1 MINRL
6 ATLLGLDP
14 KELSG
19 ATVDADIPLTTA
31 LINRKI
37 AEYLARTDSKVSAA
51 VVEPRPGNVLIVHV
65 RLQSSLVPPLP
76 LHLEIAGQPE
86 WPASPVLVLR
96 WSLAG
101 GLGVL
106 ARVAA
111 SPILA
116 LFSVLPPGVRVDGD
130 LIGIDIAEVLRS
142 RDAGWLVPL
151 VKRLR
156 LQTSDAGVRVAVRV
170 GL

>member
-14 KELSG
+14 AELSG

-37 AEYLARTDSKVSAA
+37 AEYLARVNGKVSAA
-51 VVEPRPGNVLIVHV
+51 VVEPRAGNVLIVHV

-106 ARVAA
+106 ARAA
-111 SPILA
+111 SPIVSM
-116 LFSVLPPGVRVDGD
+116 FSALPPGVRVDGD

-142 RDAGWLVPL
+142 RNAAWLVPL

-156 LQTSDAGVRVAVRV
+156 LQTSQAGVTVAVRL
-170 GL
+170 GI

>member
-6 ATLLGLDP
+6 ATQLGLDP

-19 ATVDADIPLTTA
+19 ATVDVDLPLTTA

-37 AEYLARTDSKVSAA
+37 AEYLARTDGKVSAA
-51 VVEPRPGNVLIVHV
+51 VVEPRPGNILIVHV

-106 ARVAA
+106 ARAA
-111 SPILA
+111 SPVLSM
-116 LFSVLPPGVRVDGD
+116 FSVLPPGVRVDGD
-130 LIGIDIAEVLRS
+130 LIGIDIAAILRS
-142 RDAGWLVPL
+142 RGADWLIPL
-151 VKRLR
+151 VQRLR
-156 LQTSDAGVRVAVRV
+156 LQTSETGVRVAVRL

>member
-6 ATLLGLDP
+6 ARQLGVDP

-19 ATVDADIPLTTA
+19 ATVDAEIPLTTA

-37 AEYLARTDSKVSAA
+37 AEYLARSDGTVSAA
-51 VVEPRPGNVLIVHV
+51 VVEPRPGNLLIVNV
-65 RLQSSLVPPLP
+65 RLQSSLVPPLAV
-76 LHLEIAGQPE
+76 HLEIAGQPE

-101 GLGVL
+101 GLGIF
-106 ARVAA
+106 ARAA
-111 SPILA
+111 SPVLSM
-116 LFSVLPPGVRVDGD
+116 FSVLPPGVRVDGD

-142 RDAGWLVPL
+142 KDAGWLIPL
-151 VKRLR
+151 VQRLR
-156 LQTSDAGVRVAVRV
+156 LQTSDAGVKVSVRL

>member
-1 MINRL
+1 MLDRL
-6 ATLLGLDP
+6 SKLLGVDP
-14 KELSG
+14 RELSG
-19 ATVDADIPLTTA
+19 TTVDVDLPLTPA

-37 AEYLARTDSKVSAA
+37 AEYLTRADGKVSAV
-51 VVEPRPGNVLIVHV
+51 VVEPLAGDALNVHV
-65 RLQSSLVPPLP
+65 RLKATLVPPLP
-76 LHLEIAGQPE
+76 VRLEIAGQPE

-96 WSLAG
+96 WSITG

-106 ARVAA
+106 ARAA
-111 SPILA
+111 SP
-116 LFSVLPPGVRVDGD
+116 VLSMFGTLPQGVRVDGD

-142 RDAGWLVPL
+142 RGAGWLVPL

-156 LQTSDAGVRVAVRV
+156 LHTSEAGATVKVSL

>member
-6 ATLLGLDP
+6 AKQLGLDP

-19 ATVDADIPLTTA
+19 ATVDAEIPLTTA

-37 AEYLARTDSKVSAA
+37 AEYLARSDGKVSAA
-51 VVEPRPGNVLIVHV
+51 AVEPRPGNLLIVNV
-65 RLQSSLVPPLP
+65 RLQSSLVPPLAV
-76 LHLEIAGQPE
+76 HLEIAGQPE

-101 GLGVL
+101 GLGML
-106 ARVAA
+106 ARAA
-111 SPILA
+111 SPVLSM
-116 LFSVLPPGVRVDGD
+116 FSVLPQGVRVDGD

-142 RDAGWLVPL
+142 KDAGWLIPL
-151 VKRLR
+151 VQRLR
-156 LQTSDAGVRVAVRV
+156 LQTSDAGVKVAVRL

>member
-6 ATLLGLDP
+6 AKQLGVDP

-19 ATVDADIPLTTA
+19 ATVDAEIPLTTA

-37 AEYLARTDSKVSAA
+37 AEYLARSDGKVSAA
-51 VVEPRPGNVLIVHV
+51 VVEPRAGNLLIVNV
-65 RLQSSLVPPLP
+65 RLQSSLVPPLAV
-76 LHLEIAGQPE
+76 HLEIAGQPE

-101 GLGVL
+101 GLGML
-106 ARVAA
+106 ARAA
-111 SPILA
+111 SPVLSM
-116 LFSVLPPGVRVDGD
+116 FSVLPQGVRVDGD

-142 RDAGWLVPL
+142 KDAGWLIPL
-151 VKRLR
+151 VQRLR
-156 LQTSDAGVRVAVRV
+156 LQTSDAGVKVAVRL

>member
-6 ATLLGLDP
+6 ATQLGLDP
-14 KELSG
+14 TELAG
-19 ATVDADIPLTTA
+19 ATVDADIPLTTT

-37 AEYLARTDSKVSAA
+37 AEYLARANGKVSAA
-51 VVEPRPGNVLIVHV
+51 VMEPRPGNILIVHV

-96 WSLAG
+96 WSLGG
-101 GLGVL
+101 GLGML
-106 ARVAA
+106 ARAA
-111 SPILA
+111 SPVLS

-130 LIGIDIAEVLRS
+130 LIGIDIAEILRS
-142 RDAGWLVPL
+142 RGAGWLIPL
-151 VKRLR
+151 VQRLR
-156 LQTSDAGVRVAVRV
+156 LQTSDAGLRVAVRL